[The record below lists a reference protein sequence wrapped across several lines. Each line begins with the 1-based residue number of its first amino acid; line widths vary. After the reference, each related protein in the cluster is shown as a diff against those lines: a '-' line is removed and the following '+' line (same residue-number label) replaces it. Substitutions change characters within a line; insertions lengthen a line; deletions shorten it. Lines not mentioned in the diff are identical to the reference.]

1 MTRLPLDQIAP
12 GSVLAADA
20 RDRQGRLLL
29 SAGHELSL
37 RTLESLRFWGVL
49 RLEVVGEARTAEV
62 APPVSPEMV
71 AQAREEA
78 RARFANAGPPHPFL
92 DVLRS
97 LAVDRRARELAAGE
111 VGP

>member
-29 SAGHELSL
+29 PAGHELSL

-49 RLEVVGEARTAEV
+49 RLDVVGETRSAEV
-62 APPVSPEMV
+62 EPFVSPEMV
-71 AQAREEA
+71 AQAREEV

-92 DVLRS
+92 HVLRTI
-97 LAVDRRARELAAGE
+97 AVERRARDLAADK